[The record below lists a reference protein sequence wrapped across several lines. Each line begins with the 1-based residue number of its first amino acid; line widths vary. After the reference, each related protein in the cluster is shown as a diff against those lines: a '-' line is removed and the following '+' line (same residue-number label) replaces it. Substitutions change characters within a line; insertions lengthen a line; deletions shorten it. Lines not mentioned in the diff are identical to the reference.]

1 MASKLK
7 GKEWFKIVAP
17 SFFGD
22 YVIGETIIMDPKKL
36 KGRVIETSLMDIMG
50 DPTKY
55 YFKFLFKI
63 VEINEKKAVT
73 QFVGHTTTRDYLA
86 RIVRKRTSRID
97 TNDIIK
103 LKDNTFRVK
112 TVAVSNRRV
121 SQAIKVDIR
130 RNIREIVK
138 KEISEMKTEEFVRA
152 MIDGKIQGK
161 VKRTLSKIYPLRH
174 FEIRKTE
181 LM

>member
-7 GKEWFKIVAP
+7 GKEWYQIVAP

-22 YVIGETIIMDPKKL
+22 FVIGETIIMDPEKL

-63 VEINEKKAVT
+63 DGLDGNKAVT
-73 QFVGHTTTRDYLA
+73 KFVGHTTTRDYLA

-97 TNDIIK
+97 TNDVIK

-121 SQAIKVDIR
+121 SQPLKLEIR
-130 RNIREIVK
+130 RNIREIIN
-138 KEISEMKTEEFVRA
+138 KEVSEMKTEEFVRA
-152 MIDGKIQGK
+152 MVDGKIQTK
-161 VKRTLSKIYPLRH
+161 VKRSLSKTYPLRF

>member
-7 GKEWFKIVAP
+7 GKEWYQIVAP
-17 SFFGD
+17 GFFGD
-22 YVIGETIIMDPKKL
+22 FVIGETIAMDPNKL
-36 KGRVIETSLMDIMG
+36 IGRVVETSLMDVLN

-55 YFKFLFKI
+55 YFKFLFK
-63 VEINEKKAVT
+63 VDEIKENKAIT
-73 QFVGHTTTRDYLA
+73 KFVGHVCTRDYIA
-86 RIVRKRTSRID
+86 RIVRKRASRID

-103 LKDNTFRVK
+103 LKDNTFRIK
-112 TVAVSNRRV
+112 TIGISNRRI
-121 SQAIKVDIR
+121 SQNIRVDVR
-130 RNIREIVK
+130 KNIREMVK

-161 VKRTLSKIYPLRH
+161 IRKAISKVYPLRH
-174 FEIRKTE
+174 FEFRKTE